1 MLLFVCVLYW
11 YFFLVFSFIFIL
23 LSQESDQCAVRAR
36 LGAASHLSTTP
47 RREEFRQVP
56 FPTAQVN
63 LPACSS
69 HCPFNAERQAG
80 KL

>member
-1 MLLFVCVLYW
+1 MRYYELAEELPARQPSVDHTKMG
-11 YFFLVFSFIFIL
+11 
-23 LSQESDQCAVRAR
+23 ES
-36 LGAASHLSTTP
+36 H
-47 RREEFRQVP
+47 QVP
-56 FPTAQVN
+56 FPTAQHVN